1 MIDLVII
8 GNLTKD
14 PAQRTVNGTNGPKTV
29 ADFTVAVNGRRQGE
43 EPTFVRVTVWEKT
56 AENCCKYLA
65 KGRKVAIRADNIA
78 AHTYTRQDGQTGVSL
93 EVTARDV
100 EFLTPKAEG
109 QPAAAPA
116 PAPAPK
122 PEQYQQVDAG
132 DDLPF

>member
-56 AENCCKYLA
+56 AENCS
-65 KGRKVAIRADNIA
+65 VANLLTGNWHYTYSCCLLID
-78 AHTYTRQDGQTGVSL
+78 HTYSHFISYNT
-93 EVTARDV
+93 
-100 EFLTPKAEG
+100 
-109 QPAAAPA
+109 
-116 PAPAPK
+116 
-122 PEQYQQVDAG
+122 
-132 DDLPF
+132 